1 MATHRGGC
9 SNRREVRAGEKRG
22 PRATAFAGEK
32 YGRRARS
39 RGVRKA
45 ERMIIALAQID
56 GRLGD
61 IEGICDRI
69 VEQAR
74 LAEEAGAHVMCTP
87 TPLFAGILPGALVE
101 SPDYLGDLLAALQR
115 TAQSVNITCLVPA
128 VIPCAGSQ
136 LFEVFMLKEGR
147 LIPTRTLVAGRRGG
161 DPEDAW
167 APPVF
172 DVDGVRMGLTFDLER
187 DIDRV
192 PTGTDLI
199 VYFQVGGF
207 DPTDMGTAGVAAVAD
222 GHFRDLAVNARRWV
236 ACMAPVGAFD
246 EATYT
251 GGSFVM
257 DDNGRVVAAAP
268 CFEEGLVVQEVLR
281 GQVAP
286 AVPQNE
292 LPVFHQDAWLWESLV
307 IYLRDNLAARGF
319 TRAAVLLS
327 GDLPTSLAA
336 ALAVDALGSR
346 NVTGVLI
353 ERERI
358 FTPAQEAAEQDRLAA
373 VRALAANLHIELEE
387 HAAPPAGWLLPDGAA
402 PADADALIARAEQLV
417 ADMAADGRGACLVS
431 PLTKTDYALTG
442 EKLPMPYLGAIAPF
456 GDVYLTHLEFLARYR
471 NGVSPVV
478 PARLVTL
485 NAVEER
491 MRQVLE
497 GVRRGMSALP
507 SYAERVAACLARLEA
522 TQVDS
527 VLDAHV
533 DRNRGAADITSAA
546 LPGEAVRLLLMQVRR
561 GEAVRRM
568 LPPAAI
574 VSARSFA
581 ERAWPQ
587 ALAWSDLGHDGK
599 AERPTVEGLVKAEV
613 ERFERNAPDAGERIR
628 GEIIGLLGEI
638 LGLDPSEQEQ
648 LQSEEGRRRL
658 QEGFERFEQELRR
671 AMGGGGGHIQPPMM
685 PGQMPPGQGDDGF
698 PFFSQN

>member
-1 MATHRGGC
+1 MPVAVHIPPATRPADRMAGPTARG
-9 SNRREVRAGEKRG
+9 RAEQ
-22 PRATAFAGEK
+22 
-32 YGRRARS
+32 
-39 RGVRKA
+39 
-45 ERMIIALAQID
+45 MIIALAQID

-87 TPLFAGILPGALVE
+87 APLFAGILPGSLVD

-115 TAQSVNITCLVPA
+115 TAQEVGITCLVPA

-147 LIPTRTLVAGRRGG
+147 LIPTRTLVASRRSG
-161 DPEDAW
+161 DLDEVW

-199 VYFQVGGF
+199 VYFQVSGF
-207 DPTDMGTAGVAAVAD
+207 DPTDMATAAVAAVPD
-222 GHFRDLAVNARRWV
+222 GHFRDLAVNSRRWI

-246 EATYT
+246 EAAYT

-268 CFEEGLVVQEVLR
+268 CFEEGLVAQEILR
-281 GQVAP
+281 GQMPP

-292 LPVFHQDAWLWESLV
+292 LPVFHQDAWLWEALV

-319 TRAAVLLS
+319 TRAAVLLA
-327 GDLPTSLAA
+327 GDLPSSLAA

-346 NVTGVLI
+346 NVTGVLV
-353 ERERI
+353 ERGRI
-358 FTPAQEAAEQDRLAA
+358 FTPQQQASEQERLSA
-373 VRALAANLHIELEE
+373 VRALAANLHIELAE
-387 HAAPPAGWLLPDGAA
+387 HAAPRADWLFQSGV
-402 PADADALIARAEQLV
+402 PADESALIAQAEQLI
-417 ADMAADGRGACLVS
+417 ARTEAQARGACLVS
-431 PLTKTDYALTG
+431 SLTKTDYALAG
-442 EKLPMPYLGAIAPF
+442 EVLPMPYLGSVAPF

-485 NAVEER
+485 NAVEAR
-491 MRQVLE
+491 MAEALAA
-497 GVRRGMSALP
+497 VRRGMSALP
-507 SYAERVAACLARLEA
+507 TYADRVAACLERLEA

-527 VLDAHV
+527 ILDAHV
-533 DRNRGAADITSAA
+533 DRNRGAADIASAA
-546 LPGEAVRLLLMQVRR
+546 LPAEAVRLLLMQVRR
-561 GEAVRRM
+561 GEATRRM

-587 ALAWSDLGHDGK
+587 ALAWSDLGHEDDE
-599 AERPTVEGLVKAEV
+599 ERPTVEGLVKAEV

-628 GEIIGLLGEI
+628 GEIIGLLGDI
-638 LGLDPSEQEQ
+638 LGLDPDEQEQ

-671 AMGGGGGHIQPPMM
+671 AMGSGGGMRPPMG
-685 PGQMPPGQGDDGF
+685 PGPMLPGADGEGY